1 MKKIIKEVLVHP
13 RFFKDLK
20 ELGIKVDNIL
30 KFEGESLKTFR
41 EDFKKALKEETDYNL
56 EFSEDG
62 KILNEDFIANS
73 YENIFMEFCNS
84 KNVIVNYDFTSS
96 TKCDGC
102 VIYNNKIIMEEQPDI
117 LSLRE
122 ALLQDIIDVFKGNTE
137 NLKMLNLDD
146 FNKF

>member
-1 MKKIIKEVLVHP
+1 MNKLIKEVLVHP

-20 ELGIKVDNIL
+20 ELGIKVNNIL
-30 KFEGESLKTFR
+30 KFEGSSLKTFR
-41 EDFKKALKEETDYNL
+41 EDFKKVLKEETSYDL

-62 KILNEDFIANS
+62 EILNKDFIANS
-73 YENIFMEFCNS
+73 YENVFMEFCNS

-102 VIYNNKIIMEEQPDI
+102 VIYDNKVVIEEQPDI

-122 ALLQDIIDVFKGNTE
+122 ALLQDIIDILKGNTE
-137 NLKMLNLDD
+137 NLKMFNLND
-146 FNKF
+146 FPNF

>member
-13 RFFKDLK
+13 RFFKNLK
-20 ELGIKVDNIL
+20 ELGISVDSIL
-30 KFEGESLKTFR
+30 KFEGDSLKTFR
-41 EDFKKALKEETDYNL
+41 EDFKKALKEETDYDL

-62 KILNEDFIANS
+62 KVLNEDFIANS

-102 VIYNNKIIMEEQPDI
+102 IIYDNKVVIEEQPDI

-122 ALLQDIIDVFKGNTE
+122 ALLQDIIDVLKGNTE
-137 NLKMLNLDD
+137 NIKMFNLSD
-146 FNKF
+146 FPNF